1 MKDTALSSAK
11 VLPLRTSI
19 TITVPQGCEIYANDI
34 RRFVHAMLYKLS
46 INSAKG
52 RWKDIDVNSYM
63 DKMEEERD
71 ELREALATDNTVSI
85 LLEAA
90 DVANFALI
98 IASKELDGE
107 K

>member
-1 MKDTALSSAK
+1 MT
-11 VLPLRTSI
+11 
-19 TITVPQGCEIYANDI
+19 
-34 RRFVHAMLYKLS
+34 YKLE
-46 INSAKG
+46 INASKG
-52 RWKDIDVNSYM
+52 RWKDINVDSYM
-63 DKMEEERD
+63 SKMQEEIV
-71 ELREALATDNTVSI
+71 ELKEALGTDNTVSI

>member
-1 MKDTALSSAK
+1 
-11 VLPLRTSI
+11 
-19 TITVPQGCEIYANDI
+19 
-34 RRFVHAMLYKLS
+34 MLYKLE
-46 INSAKG
+46 INAGKG
-52 RWKDIDVNSYM
+52 RWQDINSQESLE
-63 DKMEEERD
+63 KLMEEAI
-71 ELREALATDNTVSI
+71 ELREALQTDNTVSI

>member
-1 MKDTALSSAK
+1 
-11 VLPLRTSI
+11 
-19 TITVPQGCEIYANDI
+19 
-34 RRFVHAMLYKLS
+34 MLYKLE
-46 INSAKG
+46 INSNKG
-52 RWKDIDVNSYM
+52 RWQDVNTQEALE
-63 DKMEEERD
+63 KLMEEAI
-71 ELREALATDNTVSI
+71 ELREALQTDNTVSI

>member
-1 MKDTALSSAK
+1 
-11 VLPLRTSI
+11 
-19 TITVPQGCEIYANDI
+19 
-34 RRFVHAMLYKLS
+34 MLYKLEV
-46 INSAKG
+46 NANKG
-52 RWKDIDVNSYM
+52 RWQEVDVNRAM
-63 DKMEEERD
+63 HNMVEEVN
-71 ELREALATDNTVSI
+71 ELQEALLTSNTVSI

>member
-1 MKDTALSSAK
+1 
-11 VLPLRTSI
+11 
-19 TITVPQGCEIYANDI
+19 
-34 RRFVHAMLYKLS
+34 MLYKLS
-46 INSAKG
+46 INASKG

-63 DKMEEERD
+63 DKMEEERN

>member
-1 MKDTALSSAK
+1 MRDIASLPEKDL
-11 VLPLRTSI
+11 LLRTSI
-19 TITVPQGCEIYANDI
+19 TITLPQGCEIYANDI
-34 RRFVHAMLYKLS
+34 RRFINAMLYKLD
-46 INSAKG
+46 INSNKG
-52 RWKDIDVNSYM
+52 RWQDIDSQASLE
-63 DKMEEERD
+63 KLFEEAC
-71 ELREALATDNTVSI
+71 ELRDALQTDNTVSI

>member
-1 MKDTALSSAK
+1 
-11 VLPLRTSI
+11 
-19 TITVPQGCEIYANDI
+19 
-34 RRFVHAMLYKLS
+34 MLYKLD
-46 INSAKG
+46 INSSKG
-52 RWKDIDVNSYM
+52 RWQDIDTQASLERL
-63 DKMEEERD
+63 MEEAI
-71 ELREALATDNTVSI
+71 ELREALQTDNTVSI

>member
-1 MKDTALSSAK
+1 MNVTALSSEK
-11 VLPLRTSI
+11 DLQLRTSI
-19 TITVPQGCEIYANDI
+19 TITLPRGCEQYSNDI
-34 RRFVHAMLYKLS
+34 RRFINAMLYKLE
-46 INSAKG
+46 INSGKG
-52 RWKDIDVNSYM
+52 RWQDINSQESLERL
-63 DKMEEERD
+63 MEEAI
-71 ELREALATDNTVSI
+71 ELREALQTDNTVSI